1 MCITFNHS
9 NLFDSISPYAPFTKQ
24 MSDEERKRK
33 KRRIKLRYSS
43 EGKKKMKRKYQRRKE
58 NKKEKKK
65 PVQTQERQ
73 APKEP
78 TRHPNYVPQS
88 KHIPY
93 RRGLGKQYGESRRH
107 DGLESS
113 PSNSPRKFKRYSDIK
128 PKEYLVESP
137 SLSPISDAAWVRK
150 VLRCSEKLEFGLRV
164 NQELLYLSEQYWYRD
179 AAASINAA
187 SQNKILSPTELEEML
202 VNYTDAVPYP
212 VDLVEKML
220 ELVSVCVCL
229 FVYLLISLYYAHL
242 TLSIII
248 YTG

>member
-113 PSNSPRKFKRYSDIK
+113 PSNDPKKTRYSNIT
-128 PKEYLVESP
+128 PKEHMVESP
-137 SLSPISDAAWVRK
+137 SPSPISDATWVRK
-150 VLRCSEKLEFGLRV
+150 VLRCKDMLEFSLRV
-164 NQELLYLSEQYWYRD
+164 DQKRFYLREQDWYRN

-202 VNYTDAVPYP
+202 VNYIDAVPYP

>member
-1 MCITFNHS
+1 
-9 NLFDSISPYAPFTKQ
+9 
-24 MSDEERKRK
+24 MSDDERKKKRRKIKWRYSPEGRK
-33 KRRIKLRYSS
+33 KRKQ
-43 EGKKKMKRKYQRRKE
+43 KYQRRKE

-65 PVQTQERQ
+65 SVQ
-73 APKEP
+73 APQEP
-78 TRHPNYVPQS
+78 PCRPNYVPQS

-93 RRGLGKQYGESRRH
+93 RLGLGKQYGESRRH

-113 PSNSPRKFKRYSDIK
+113 PSNDPRKFKRYSDIK
-128 PKEYLVESP
+128 PKEHMVESP
-137 SLSPISDAAWVRK
+137 SPSPISDAAWVRK

-202 VNYTDAVPYP
+202 VNYTDAFPYP

-220 ELVSVCVCL
+220 EPVSVCVCL
-229 FVYLLISLYYAHL
+229 FVYLLISLYAHP
-242 TLSIII
+242 LSQL
-248 YTG
+248 

>member
-1 MCITFNHS
+1 
-9 NLFDSISPYAPFTKQ
+9 

-43 EGKKKMKRKYQRRKE
+43 EGKKKRKRKYQRRKE

-65 PVQTQERQ
+65 LEQ
-73 APKEP
+73 APQEP
-78 TRHPNYVPQS
+78 PRHPNYVPQS

-113 PSNSPRKFKRYSDIK
+113 PSNSPGKFKRYSDIK

-137 SLSPISDAAWVRK
+137 SPSPISDAAWVRK

-202 VNYTDAVPYP
+202 VNYTDAFPYP

-220 ELVSVCVCL
+220 EPHLVCVCL
-229 FVYLLISLYYAHL
+229 FVYLLISLNVHL